1 MEAKGGS
8 ATATVVQDFARF
20 LAGITDEGERARLL
34 ARVKMEAV
42 NAAPEEAFAPVG
54 RSAADLLA
62 ETPEEPDWLIPG
74 LVARGWLVKFAARE
88 KTGKGTL
95 IAHLLG
101 RLERR
106 EASVFGPPA
115 EEGVTAVIYTEEPPE
130 SIREKVE
137 RAGLERAWIVYG
149 WELAACSTWGEKV
162 DRLVRIAQDGGHG
175 VIFVDNVS
183 RAAGVE
189 DEAGVELAR
198 AAEQLGSA
206 AQAAGLTVVIDHH
219 HKKGAGKL
227 DDKSRGGTALA
238 GACDNNIEM
247 VRVGGWDSR
256 VRRLSSRGR
265 LTATIWEQTIAL
277 SDDGRDYVSVADT
290 TQPQTLKERQRL
302 RALDN
307 AGDSGMTASE
317 AAAGWECSNDTARRQ
332 LEDFVSK
339 GWASEDAAAY
349 PARWHSTGEG
359 LAEGVPVDLM
369 DDSGVEG

>member
-1 MEAKGGS
+1 MKSKDGS
-8 ATATVVQDFARF
+8 ASKTVDAFVAH
-20 LAGITDEGERARLL
+20 LASITDETERARLL
-34 ARVKMEAV
+34 TKVKMRAV
-42 NAAPEEAFAPVG
+42 EAAPEEAFVPVG
-54 RSAADLLA
+54 RSAADLLT

-106 EASVFGPPA
+106 EESVFGKCA
-115 EEGVTAVIYTEEPPE
+115 DDAVTSVIYTEEPPE
-130 SIREKVE
+130 SIREKIE
-137 RAGLERAWIVYG
+137 RAGLERAWVVYG
-149 WELAACSTWGEKV
+149 WELASCATWGEKV
-162 DRLVRIAQDGGHG
+162 EKLVRIAQDGDHG
-175 VIFVDNVS
+175 VIFVDNIS

-206 AQAAGLTVVIDHH
+206 AQAAGLTVLIDHH

-238 GACDNNIEM
+238 GACDNNLEM

-277 SDDGRDYVSVADT
+277 ADDGRDYVSVADT
-290 TQPQTLKERQRL
+290 TQPQTHKERQRL

-307 AGDSGMTASE
+307 AGDSGFTASE
-317 AAAGWECSNDTARRQ
+317 AAAAWDCSNDTARRQ

-339 GWASEDAAAY
+339 GWASEDSGAY

-359 LAEGVPVDLM
+359 LEGISVDLM